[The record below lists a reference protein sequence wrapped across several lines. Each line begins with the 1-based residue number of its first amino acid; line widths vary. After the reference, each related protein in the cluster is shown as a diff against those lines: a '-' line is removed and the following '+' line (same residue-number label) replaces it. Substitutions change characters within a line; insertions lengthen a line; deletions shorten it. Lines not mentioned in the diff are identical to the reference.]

1 MLESTGSWFCL
12 PLETYG
18 ILLSSIAAN
27 NWSNT
32 WSCNGAWA
40 RILEGTSIETSTTAF
55 FRCHTL
61 KKILFIPGSYDEEK
75 DKALESIR
83 FWRGSIIKSFF
94 EVYCHDPR
102 RIEEYAQI
110 IGDYT
115 LENMALVISNTEE
128 GIKKLPKVCLTW
140 IYGDCGSQF
149 KSRS

>member
-1 MLESTGSWFCL
+1 M
-12 PLETYG
+12 
-18 ILLSSIAAN
+18 
-27 NWSNT
+27 
-32 WSCNGAWA
+32 
-40 RILEGTSIETSTTAF
+40 
-55 FRCHTL
+55 
-61 KKILFIPGSYDEEK
+61 FIPGSYDEEK

-128 GIKKLPKVCLTW
+128 VIKKLQNVQLGFTEIVVVNSCPDRNTVIRGTVKIIEKVKSDQPLQYGLLVISKNMIFASTW
-140 IYGDCGSQF
+140 AAGVNHYCF
-149 KSRS
+149 